1 MMPSRDSALT
11 GLSCFNRKH
20 IDYFA
25 GLEGALALMRFPA
38 DRTGIHRIMAKAA
51 AKDSKAPKEKPVK
64 SGSKMGMVKLVG
76 FALSLVSAIVIIV
89 AVVDFGLGDVK
100 SHLHGGEKIA
110 AGVLFAGIVLTAF
123 AESKLTAAGR
133 REMDAAIAN
142 VHNVIAEKVAA
153 EFRPKEEALNA
164 LRADI
169 AARMKALEE
178 RVDKFLGT
186 EYQRLST
193 ENEGFRK
200 DVEQRR
206 QAEIQKTVD
215 EIEQLRAKNLELQ
228 EKISK
233 WAVEQV
239 EIRIGEDK
247 LNAA

>member
-11 GLSCFNRKH
+11 GLSPFNRKH
-20 IDYFA
+20 LDYFA
-25 GLEGALALMRFPA
+25 GPEGALAPVRFPA

-51 AKDSKAPKEKPVK
+51 AKDSKAPKEKPAK
-64 SGSKMGMVKLVG
+64 GGSKMGLVKLVG
-76 FALSLVSAIVIIV
+76 FVLSILSAIIMVV
-89 AVVDFGLGDVK
+89 VVVDFGLGDVK

-110 AGVLFAGIVLTAF
+110 AVLLFLGVLLTAF
-123 AESKLTAAGR
+123 AGSKLAAAGR
-133 REMDAAIAN
+133 REMDAALAN

-153 EFRPKEEALNA
+153 EFRPKEEALKE
-164 LRADI
+164 LQADI
-169 AARMKALEE
+169 GAKMKALEQ

-186 EYQRLST
+186 EYQRLSA
-193 ENEGFRK
+193 ENESFRK